1 MQYPELG
8 TQYSVLESQSQS
20 HLKSNTKNRKP
31 NPVTREIQL
40 RNVRVNNLQ
49 GVDLDIP
56 HGQWIAFCGLSGSGK
71 SSLAF
76 DTLYAEG
83 QRRYIESLSPHTR
96 QFISQLDK
104 PDADRIDGIPPA
116 IAVKAFRGNV
126 GRKTTVGTSTE
137 ITEYMRLM
145 FARIGRVICPDCNIS
160 VSRHNPQTVAQSLS
174 ELADEMRY
182 QIVFGA
188 NEEEDFGSALIGAQ
202 RNGFSRAIVGD
213 TTLDLSDPNSTQLA
227 GSTAQDDKVRI
238 VVDRLKSETAELA
251 RVRESIELAFQFGC
265 GQCEVLLESRVDDS
279 CPSID
284 VDGREWFVKAF
295 SRELRCHGCN
305 RVFPAPE
312 PRLFSFNNKFGACE
326 HCDGIGYSD
335 NAELEKCEFCNG
347 SRLNRDALSFRI
359 GGKNLFEIGSLK
371 IQNAVEF
378 FESLNLNSS
387 ELEILRQVLPQIKT
401 RLSYLC
407 QVGLP
412 YLTLDRSLRTLS
424 AGEAQRVSL
433 TACLSSTLV
442 NMLYVLDEPS
452 VGLHSHDTGYLAAAI
467 SKLHGRGNTVV
478 VVDHDAKM
486 ISSAQRIV
494 EIGPGAGVAGGEVV
508 FDGTFDELL
517 ESESSITGDFLAGRR
532 GILCG
537 AGNRRA
543 PRGRLRLVAANGHNL
558 QNIDVEFPLG
568 CLCAVTGV
576 SGAGKSSL
584 VQQTLYGA
592 ICKRKEKKCDPPLG
606 YKDLF
611 GDSQFD
617 EVVLVDQS
625 PIGRSP
631 RSNPVTYVKAFDDIR
646 RTFAETL
653 DAKTHNVKVSQFSFN
668 VAGGRCDKCEGAGQ
682 ISIDMQF
689 LSDIYIVC
697 DQCRGTRYRDE
708 VLTVKYR
715 GRNIAEALDLT
726 VREAFSF
733 FRGQPKV
740 QAKLKSLIDVGLDYI
755 RLGQPA
761 TTLSS
766 GEAQRLKLGHY
777 LNASKSKRVL
787 FILDEPT
794 TGLHMSDVTRMV
806 ECFDALLSVGHSIVV
821 VEHNL
826 QLIKNADWIID
837 LGPGAA
843 DDGGRIVAQ
852 GTPEDV
858 ATCRDSV
865 TGRYLKEELE
875 KE

>member
-1 MQYPELG
+1 MSRQI
-8 TQYSVLESQSQS
+8 
-20 HLKSNTKNRKP
+20 R
-31 NPVTREIQL
+31 L
-40 RNVRVNNLQ
+40 RNVRVNNLK
-49 GVDLDIP
+49 GVDLNIP
-56 HGQWIAFCGLSGSGK
+56 HGEWIAFCGLSGSGK

-104 PDADRIDGIPPA
+104 PDADRIEGIPPA
-116 IAVKAFRGNV
+116 IAVQAFRGHV
-126 GRKTTVGTSTE
+126 GKKTTVGTSTE
-137 ITEYMRLM
+137 ITEYLRLM
-145 FARIGRVICPDCNIS
+145 FARMGEVVCPSCAVP
-160 VSRHNPQTVAQSLS
+160 VSRHSPQSVAQIIS
-174 ELADEMRY
+174 ELEDGLRY
-182 QIVFGA
+182 QIVFHA
-188 NEEEDFGSALIGAQ
+188 NLEEDFGIALMGAK
-202 RNGFSRAIVGD
+202 RSGFSRAIVD
-213 TTLDLSDPNSTQLA
+213 EVTVDLSNPDSARPA
-227 GSTAQDDKVRI
+227 GRPRKTGAIRI
-238 VVDRLKSETAELA
+238 VVDRLTSGISALA
-251 RVRESIELAFQFGC
+251 RTRESLELAFQFGC
-265 GQCEVLLESRVDDS
+265 GQCEVLVDSRVDDS
-279 CPSID
+279 WQSNT
-284 VDGREWFVKAF
+284 VDGRDWFSRTF
-295 SRELRCHGCN
+295 SRELRCHQCN
-305 RVFPAPE
+305 RAFPSPE
-312 PRLFSFNNKFGACE
+312 PRLFSFASKYGACGR
-326 HCDGIGYSD
+326 CGGIGYND
-335 NAELEKCEFCNG
+335 NAELDKCELCNG
-347 SRLNRDALSFRI
+347 SRLNTDALSFRI

-371 IQNAVEF
+371 IEQAVTF
-378 FESLNLNSS
+378 IESLTWNEF
-387 ELEILRQVLPQIKT
+387 ELAILRQVLPQIKT
-401 RLSYLC
+401 RLNYLC

-412 YLTLDRSLRTLS
+412 YLTLERSLRTLS

-433 TACLSSTLV
+433 TSCLSSTLV

-452 VGLHSHDTGYLAAAI
+452 IGLHAHDTGSLAAAI
-467 SKLHGRGNTVV
+467 GKLHRRGNTVA
-478 VVDHDAKM
+478 VVDHDSRM
-486 ISSAQRIV
+486 IRSAQRVV
-494 EIGPGAGVAGGEVV
+494 EIGPGAGVLGGEVV
-508 FDGTFDELL
+508 FDGTVSELL
-517 ESESSITGDFLAGRR
+517 KCETSITGEFLAGRR
-532 GILCG
+532 GVLCG

-543 PRGRLRLVAANGHNL
+543 PRGRLKLVGATGHNL
-558 QNIDVEFPLG
+558 QDLDVEFPLG

-592 ICKRKEKKCDPPLG
+592 ICNRKEKACDPPLP
-606 YKDLF
+606 YREVF

-625 PIGRSP
+625 PIGKSP

-653 DAKTHNVKVSQFSFN
+653 DAKTHNIKVSQFSFN

-689 LSDIYIVC
+689 MSDIYIVC

-708 VLTVKYR
+708 VLSVKYR
-715 GRNIAEALDLT
+715 GKSIAEALDLT

-777 LNASKSKRVL
+777 LNASKSKRAL

-794 TGLHMSDVTRMV
+794 TGLHMSDVVKLM
-806 ECFDALLSVGHSIVV
+806 ECFDTLLSVGHSLIV

-826 QLIKNADWIID
+826 QLIKNSDWIID

-843 DDGGRIVAQ
+843 DKGGRVVAQ
-852 GTPEDV
+852 GTPETV
-858 ATCRDSV
+858 AASEGSL

-875 KE
+875 RLDDGGWQNPTTVQ